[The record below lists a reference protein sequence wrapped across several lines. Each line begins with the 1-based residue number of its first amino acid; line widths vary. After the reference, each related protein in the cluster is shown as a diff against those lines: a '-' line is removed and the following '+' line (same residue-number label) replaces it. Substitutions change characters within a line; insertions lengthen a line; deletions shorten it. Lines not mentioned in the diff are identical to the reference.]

1 MIWFHHFSLAEC
13 RGWEDKLVFGMGAC
27 SEVTVYM
34 FREEMRAGALL
45 AQSCL
50 HRSQV
55 SRELFTESS
64 SHVLE
69 QASVRSLSL
78 FSLTSATV
86 PAQFSYSFP
95 SGLNLCSWAVPLP
108 NEPTSCNLYAIKS
121 LESLVTN
128 GHPWM
133 TAYTCQRI
141 LKLSNYMCLWQYLF
155 IYFAYRIHA
164 GVLNGQKRWQS
175 PCTWSYTCEH
185 RCGSTQSCGRL
196 RASVWEHPEL
206 RAPRCSLSLGWR

>member
-1 MIWFHHFSLAEC
+1 
-13 RGWEDKLVFGMGAC
+13 
-27 SEVTVYM
+27 
-34 FREEMRAGALL
+34 MRAGALL

-155 IYFAYRIHA
+155 ITLRTVYMQESSTVRRGGRAPAPGATPVSI
-164 GVLNGQKRWQS
+164 GVGARRAVGA
-175 PCTWSYTCEH
+175 CE
-185 RCGSTQSCGRL
+185 RQCGSTLSCGL
-196 RASVWEHPEL
+196 LDVPWALVGDSVVCVPCGL
-206 RAPRCSLSLGWR
+206 GISLILCILTSCSSL